1 MILDNLFKNL
11 IYDPVSVLGLVV
23 FYILLVN
30 LPISLVAVFKKKSL
44 LIVKLFTILVT
55 FLITLQL
62 LFRWSISG
70 HFPISNLYESLYFL
84 VWGISMGQLLI
95 EREYSSPII
104 PSIAI
109 PIELLTVA
117 FACFVLPDDLK
128 LSSNLV
134 PALRSS
140 WLVMHVSVVML
151 SYAALIIGSL
161 LSASVL
167 FINKNK
173 PLQIR
178 SSSTGTGGFKL
189 SKNYYLNYLADPI
202 EFSHS
207 EELDTLSYRS
217 ILIGFVLLTLGLIS
231 GAVWANEAWGTWW
244 SWDPKETWA
253 FITWLF
259 YAAYLHMRIS
269 KGWQGRRPALLAT
282 SGFLVVLVCYLG
294 VNFLGIGL
302 HSYGWIFGCF
312 ANLPEL
318 FIEVL

>member
-1 MILDNLFKNL
+1 MILDNFFKNL
-11 IYDPVSVLGLVV
+11 IYEPVSVLGILV
-23 FYILLVN
+23 FYFLLIN
-30 LPISLVAVFKKKSL
+30 LPISLGAVFKKKSSSAVR
-44 LIVKLFTILVT
+44 LITILVNL
-55 FLITLQL
+55 LITLQL

-84 VWGISMGQLLI
+84 TWGITLGQLLV
-95 EREYSSPII
+95 EREYQAPII

-117 FACFVLPDDLK
+117 FACFVLPEDLK

-161 LSASVL
+161 LSMSVL

-178 SSSTGTGGFKL
+178 SSSTGIGGFKL
-189 SKNYYLNYLADPI
+189 SNSYPVNDLVEPI

-217 ILIGFVLLTLGLIS
+217 ILVGFVLLTLGLIS

-253 FITWLF
+253 FISWLF

-269 KGWQGRRPALLAT
+269 KGWQGRKPAILAST
-282 SGFLVVLVCYLG
+282 GFLVVLVCYLG
-294 VNFLGIGL
+294 FNFLVIGL
-302 HSYGWIFGCF
+302 HSYGWIFG
-312 ANLPEL
+312 
-318 FIEVL
+318 

>member
-1 MILDNLFKNL
+1 MILDNLLKNL
-11 IYDPVSVLGLVV
+11 IYDPVSFLGLLV
-23 FYILLVN
+23 FYFLLVN
-30 LPISLVAVFKKKSL
+30 LPISLSAVFKKQSSFTVRL
-44 LIVKLFTILVT
+44 LTILVNL
-55 FLITLQL
+55 LISLQL
-62 LFRWSISG
+62 IFRWSISG
-70 HFPISNLYESLYFL
+70 HFPVSNLYESLYFL
-84 VWGISMGQLLI
+84 AWGITLGQLLI
-95 EREYSSPII
+95 EREYRSPII

-109 PIELLTVA
+109 SIELLTVA

-161 LSASVL
+161 LSVSVL

-178 SSSTGTGGFKL
+178 SNSTGIGGFKI
-189 SKNYYLNYLADPI
+189 SNNSLNNFVEPI

-253 FITWLF
+253 FVSWLF

-269 KGWQGRRPALLAT
+269 KGWQGRRPALLAST
-282 SGFLVVLVCYLG
+282 GFLVVLVCYLG

-302 HSYGWIFGCF
+302 HSYGWIFG
-312 ANLPEL
+312 
-318 FIEVL
+318 

>member
-1 MILDNLFKNL
+1 MIFNNVLKNL
-11 IYDPVSVLGLVV
+11 IYDPVSSIGLLV
-23 FYILLVN
+23 FYILLIN
-30 LPISLVAVFKKKSL
+30 LPISLFNVFTKKSSS
-44 LIVKLFTILVT
+44 IVRILTILVNL
-55 FLITLQL
+55 FIALQL
-62 LFRWSISG
+62 IFRWSISG

-84 VWGISMGQLLI
+84 VWGISLGQLLI
-95 EREYSSPII
+95 EREYQSPII

-109 PIELLTVA
+109 PIELLTIA
-117 FACFVLPDDLK
+117 FACFVLPEDLK

-140 WLVMHVSVVML
+140 WLIMHVSVVML

-167 FINKNK
+167 FINKNQ

-178 SSSTGTGGFKL
+178 SSSQGIGGFKISNSYAL
-189 SKNYYLNYLADPI
+189 KNIIQPI

-217 ILIGFVLLTLGLIS
+217 ILVGFVLLTLGLIS

-282 SGFLVVLVCYLG
+282 TGFFVVLICYVG

-302 HSYGWIFGCF
+302 HSYGWIFG
-312 ANLPEL
+312 
-318 FIEVL
+318 

>member
-1 MILDNLFKNL
+1 MILDNIFKNL
-11 IYDPVSVLGLVV
+11 IYDPVSILGVLV

-30 LPISLVAVFKKKSL
+30 LPICLTAVFKKKSSFTVRIL
-44 LIVKLFTILVT
+44 TILVNL
-55 FLITLQL
+55 FITLQL
-62 LFRWSISG
+62 LFRWSVSG

-84 VWGISMGQLLI
+84 TWGLTMGQLLI
-95 EREYSSPII
+95 EREYQSPII
-104 PSIAI
+104 PSVAI

-167 FINKNK
+167 FVNKNK

-178 SSSTGTGGFKL
+178 SSSTGIGGFKI
-189 SKNYYLNYLADPI
+189 SNNYSFNDLVDPI

-217 ILIGFVLLTLGLIS
+217 ILVGFVLLTLGLIS

-244 SWDPKETWA
+244 SWDPKELSL
-253 FITWLF
+253 I
-259 YAAYLHMRIS
+259 HI
-269 KGWQGRRPALLAT
+269 
-282 SGFLVVLVCYLG
+282 
-294 VNFLGIGL
+294 
-302 HSYGWIFGCF
+302 
-312 ANLPEL
+312 
-318 FIEVL
+318 

>member
-1 MILDNLFKNL
+1 MLLDNFFKNL
-11 IYDPVSVLGLVV
+11 IYDPVSVIGLFV

-30 LPISLVAVFKKKSL
+30 LPISLAAFFIKKSSFV
-44 LIVKLFTILVT
+44 VKILTILVNL
-55 FLITLQL
+55 FITLL
-62 LFRWSISG
+62 LISRWSISG

-84 VWGISMGQLLI
+84 TWGITLGHLLI
-95 EREYSSPII
+95 EREYQSPII

-117 FACFVLPDDLK
+117 FACFVLPDELK

-140 WLVMHVSVVML
+140 WLVMHVSVIML

-161 LSASVL
+161 LSAAVL
-167 FINKNK
+167 FTNIEN

-178 SSSTGTGGFKL
+178 SSSSGVGGFKI
-189 SKNYYLNYLADPI
+189 SNQYSLNDLLNPI

-253 FITWLF
+253 LISWLF

-269 KGWQGRRPALLAT
+269 KGWQGRRPALLA
-282 SGFLVVLVCYLG
+282 SAGFLVVLVCYLG

-302 HSYGWIFGCF
+302 HSYGWIF
-312 ANLPEL
+312 E
-318 FIEVL
+318 

>member
-1 MILDNLFKNL
+1 MILDNLVKDFL
-11 IYDPVSVLGLVV
+11 YDPVSVFGILV

-30 LPISLVAVFKKKSL
+30 LPISLGAVFTKKSSL
-44 LIVKLFTILVT
+44 VVKFLTILVN
-55 FLITLQL
+55 FFIALQL
-62 LFRWSISG
+62 ILRWDISG

-84 VWGISMGQLLI
+84 TWGISIGQLLI
-95 EREYSSPII
+95 EREYQSPIVPAI
-104 PSIAI
+104 SI
-109 PIELLTVA
+109 PIELMSVA

-140 WLVMHVSVVML
+140 WLIMHVSVVML

-161 LSASVL
+161 LSFSVL
-167 FINKNK
+167 FVNKNQ

-178 SSSTGTGGFKL
+178 SSSTGIGGFRIT
-189 SKNYYLNYLADPI
+189 SDFPLNELINPA

-207 EELDTLSYRS
+207 EKLDTLSYRS
-217 ILIGFVLLTLGLIS
+217 ILVGFVLLTLGLVS

-253 FITWLF
+253 FISWLF

-269 KGWQGRRPALLAT
+269 KGWQGRRPALFAST
-282 SGFLVVLVCYLG
+282 GFLVILICYLG
-294 VNFLGIGL
+294 VNFWGIGL
-302 HSYGWIFGCF
+302 HSYGWIFG
-312 ANLPEL
+312 
-318 FIEVL
+318 

>member
-1 MILDNLFKNL
+1 MIIDNFFKNFN
-11 IYDPVSVLGLVV
+11 YDPVLILGLLV

-30 LPISLVAVFKKKSL
+30 LPISLGSVFKKKPSSVVRL
-44 LIVKLFTILVT
+44 LTILVNL
-55 FLITLQL
+55 FITLQL

-70 HFPISNLYESLYFL
+70 HFPVSNLYESLFFL
-84 VWGISMGQLLI
+84 TWGISLGQLLI
-95 EREYSSPII
+95 EREYQSPII
-104 PSIAI
+104 SSIAI

-151 SYAALIIGSL
+151 SYAALIVGSL

-167 FINKNK
+167 FVNKNK

-178 SSSTGTGGFKL
+178 SSSTGTGGFKI
-189 SKNYYLNYLADPI
+189 SNNYSLDDLVSPI

-217 ILIGFVLLTLGLIS
+217 ILIGFFLLTLGLIS

-253 FITWLF
+253 FISWLF

-282 SGFLVVLVCYLG
+282 LGFLVVLVCYLG

-302 HSYGWIFGCF
+302 HSYGWIFG
-312 ANLPEL
+312 
-318 FIEVL
+318 

>member
-11 IYDPVSVLGLVV
+11 IYDPVSVLGILV

-30 LPISLVAVFKKKSL
+30 LPLSLGAVFKKESSSIVRL
-44 LIVKLFTILVT
+44 LTILVNL
-55 FLITLQL
+55 FITLQL

-84 VWGISMGQLLI
+84 TWGISMGQLLI
-95 EREYSSPII
+95 EREYQSPII
-104 PSIAI
+104 PSIAL

-167 FINKNK
+167 FVNKNK

-178 SSSTGTGGFKL
+178 SSSTGIGGFKL
-189 SKNYYLNYLADPI
+189 SNNYPLNDLVEPI

-253 FITWLF
+253 FISWLF

-269 KGWQGRRPALLAT
+269 KGWQGRRPALLAST
-282 SGFLVVLVCYLG
+282 GFLVVLVCYLG

-302 HSYGWIFGCF
+302 HSYGWIFG
-312 ANLPEL
+312 
-318 FIEVL
+318 

>member
-1 MILDNLFKNL
+1 MILENIFKNL
-11 IYDPVSVLGLVV
+11 IYDPVSVLGILV
-23 FYILLVN
+23 FYILLIN
-30 LPISLVAVFKKKSL
+30 LPISLGAVFKKKSSSTVSFL
-44 LIVKLFTILVT
+44 TVLVNLFIA
-55 FLITLQL
+55 LQL

-84 VWGISMGQLLI
+84 AWGISMGQLLI
-95 EREYSSPII
+95 EREYQTPII

-128 LSSNLV
+128 ISSNLV

-167 FINKNK
+167 FVNKNK

-178 SSSTGTGGFKL
+178 SSSAGIGGFKI
-189 SKNYYLNYLADPI
+189 SNNYSLNDMVSPI

-253 FITWLF
+253 FISWLF

-269 KGWQGRRPALLAT
+269 KGWQGRRPAILAT
-282 SGFLVVLVCYLG
+282 TGFIVVLVCYLG

-302 HSYGWIFGCF
+302 HSYGWIFG
-312 ANLPEL
+312 
-318 FIEVL
+318 

>member
-1 MILDNLFKNL
+1 MLINNLFKNL
-11 IYDPVSVLGLVV
+11 IFDPVSVLGLFV

-30 LPISLVAVFKKKSL
+30 LPISLAAAFKKKSSSTVR
-44 LIVKLFTILVT
+44 IFTIIVNL
-55 FLITLQL
+55 LITLQL

-84 VWGISMGQLLI
+84 TWGITMGQLLI
-95 EREYSSPII
+95 ESEYQSPII

-109 PIELLTVA
+109 PIELMTVA

-167 FINKNK
+167 FINNNK

-178 SSSTGTGGFKL
+178 SSSSGIGGFKVTN
-189 SKNYYLNYLADPI
+189 NYPVSDLIDPI

-253 FITWLF
+253 FI
-259 YAAYLHMRIS
+259 S
-269 KGWQGRRPALLAT
+269 
-282 SGFLVVLVCYLG
+282 
-294 VNFLGIGL
+294 
-302 HSYGWIFGCF
+302 
-312 ANLPEL
+312 
-318 FIEVL
+318 

>member
-1 MILDNLFKNL
+1 MILDNLLKNL
-11 IYDPVSVLGLVV
+11 IYEPVSVLGLLV

-30 LPISLVAVFKKKSL
+30 LPICLGAVFKKKFSFTVRIL
-44 LIVKLFTILVT
+44 TIIVNLF
-55 FLITLQL
+55 ITLQL

-84 VWGISMGQLLI
+84 AWGITMGQLLI
-95 EREYSSPII
+95 EREYQSPII

-178 SSSTGTGGFKL
+178 SSSTATGGFKL
-189 SKNYYLNYLADPI
+189 SNSIPVNDLVGPI

-207 EELDTLSYRS
+207 EE
-217 ILIGFVLLTLGLIS
+217 
-231 GAVWANEAWGTWW
+231 
-244 SWDPKETWA
+244 
-253 FITWLF
+253 
-259 YAAYLHMRIS
+259 
-269 KGWQGRRPALLAT
+269 
-282 SGFLVVLVCYLG
+282 
-294 VNFLGIGL
+294 
-302 HSYGWIFGCF
+302 
-312 ANLPEL
+312 
-318 FIEVL
+318 

>member
-1 MILDNLFKNL
+1 MILNNFIKNL
-11 IYDPVSVLGLVV
+11 IYDPVSVLGLLV
-23 FYILLVN
+23 FYILLIN
-30 LPISLVAVFKKKSL
+30 LPISLGAAFTKRYS
-44 LIVKLFTILVT
+44 LIVRLLTILVN
-55 FLITLQL
+55 FFITLQL
-62 LFRWSISG
+62 ICRWSISG

-84 VWGISMGQLLI
+84 AWGITMGQLLI
-95 EREYSSPII
+95 EREYHSPII

-117 FACFVLPDDLK
+117 FACFVLPDELK

-140 WLVMHVSVVML
+140 WLIMHVSVVML
-151 SYAALIIGSL
+151 SYAALIVGSL

-167 FINKNK
+167 FVNKNK

-178 SSSTGTGGFKL
+178 SSSTGIGGFNI
-189 SKNYYLNYLADPI
+189 SNEYSLNELGEPI
-202 EFSHS
+202 GFSHS

-253 FITWLF
+253 FISWLF

-282 SGFLVVLVCYLG
+282 TGFLVVLVCYLG

-302 HSYGWIFGCF
+302 HSYGWIFG
-312 ANLPEL
+312 
-318 FIEVL
+318 

>member
-1 MILDNLFKNL
+1 MLINNLFKNL
-11 IYDPVSVLGLVV
+11 IFDPVSVLGLFV

-30 LPISLVAVFKKKSL
+30 LPISLAAAFKKKSSSTVR
-44 LIVKLFTILVT
+44 IFTIIVNL
-55 FLITLQL
+55 LITLQL

-84 VWGISMGQLLI
+84 AWGITMGQLLI
-95 EREYSSPII
+95 ESEYQSPII

-109 PIELLTVA
+109 PIELMTVA

-167 FINKNK
+167 FINNNK

-178 SSSTGTGGFKL
+178 SSSSGIGGFKVTN
-189 SKNYYLNYLADPI
+189 NYPVSDLIDPI

-253 FITWLF
+253 FISWLF

-282 SGFLVVLVCYLG
+282 TGFLVVLVCYLG

-302 HSYGWIFGCF
+302 HSYGWIFG
-312 ANLPEL
+312 
-318 FIEVL
+318 

>member
-1 MILDNLFKNL
+1 MILDNIFKNL
-11 IYDPVSVLGLVV
+11 IYDPVSVLGLLV
-23 FYILLVN
+23 FYLLLVN
-30 LPISLVAVFKKKSL
+30 LPISLGAAFKKKSSL
-44 LIVKLFTILVT
+44 TVRLISILVNL
-55 FLITLQL
+55 LITLQL

-84 VWGISMGQLLI
+84 TWGITLGQLMV
-95 EREYSSPII
+95 EREYQVPII

-117 FACFVLPDDLK
+117 FACFVLPEDLK

-140 WLVMHVSVVML
+140 WLIMHVSVVML
-151 SYAALIIGSL
+151 SYSALIIGSL
-161 LSASVL
+161 LSTSVL
-167 FINKNK
+167 FINKNQ

-178 SSSTGTGGFKL
+178 SSSTGTGGYKITSNLTPNEIF
-189 SKNYYLNYLADPI
+189 DPV

-207 EELDTLSYRS
+207 EQLDTLSYQS
-217 ILIGFVLLTLGLIS
+217 ILVGFVLLTLGLIS

-253 FITWLF
+253 FISWLF

-269 KGWQGRRPALLAT
+269 KGWQGRRPALLAST
-282 SGFLVVLVCYLG
+282 GFLVVLVCYLG

-302 HSYGWIFGCF
+302 HSYGWIFG
-312 ANLPEL
+312 
-318 FIEVL
+318 

>member
-1 MILDNLFKNL
+1 MLLDNLFKNL
-11 IYDPVSVLGLVV
+11 IYDPVSILGILV

-30 LPISLVAVFKKKSL
+30 LPISLVAVFKKKSSFT
-44 LIVKLFTILVT
+44 VRLFTISVNL
-55 FLITLQL
+55 FITLQL

-84 VWGISMGQLLI
+84 TWGMTLGQLLI
-95 EREYSSPII
+95 EREYQSPII

-109 PIELLTVA
+109 PVELLTVA

-128 LSSNLV
+128 ISSNLV

-161 LSASVL
+161 LSTSVL
-167 FINKNK
+167 FINNNK

-178 SSSTGTGGFKL
+178 SSSSGIGGFKIP
-189 SKNYYLNYLADPI
+189 SNYSVSNFVDPI

-253 FITWLF
+253 FISWLF

-269 KGWQGRRPALLAT
+269 KGWQGRKPALLAT
-282 SGFLVVLVCYLG
+282 IGFLVVVVCYLG

-302 HSYGWIFGCF
+302 HSYGWIFG
-312 ANLPEL
+312 
-318 FIEVL
+318 

>member
-1 MILDNLFKNL
+1 MIFESVFRNL
-11 IYDPVSVLGLVV
+11 IYDPVSAFGILV
-23 FYILLVN
+23 FYFLLIN
-30 LPISLVAVFKKKSL
+30 LPLALVSVFTKRSSSIVRIITL
-44 LIVKLFTILVT
+44 LIN
-55 FLITLQL
+55 FLIALQL
-62 LFRWSISG
+62 IFRWSISG

-84 VWGISMGQLLI
+84 VWGLTLGQLLI
-95 EREYSSPII
+95 EKEFQSPII

-117 FACFVLPDDLK
+117 FACFVLPEDLK

-140 WLVMHVSVVML
+140 WLIMHVSVVML
-151 SYAALIIGSL
+151 SYAALMIGSL
-161 LSASVL
+161 LSAAVL
-167 FINKNK
+167 FINKSQ

-178 SSSTGTGGFKL
+178 SSSTGIGGLKV
-189 SKNYYLNYLADPI
+189 SNVYSLNKITEPSNFSPI
-202 EFSHS
+202 

-253 FITWLF
+253 FISWLF

-282 SGFLVVLVCYLG
+282 TGFFIVLICYIG

-302 HSYGWIFGCF
+302 HSYGWIFGK
-312 ANLPEL
+312 
-318 FIEVL
+318 

>member
-1 MILDNLFKNL
+1 MLLDNLFKNL
-11 IYDPVSVLGLVV
+11 IYDPVSVLGVTV
-23 FYILLVN
+23 FYVLLVN
-30 LPISLVAVFKKKSL
+30 LPISLIAVFKKKSSFTVRL
-44 LIVKLFTILVT
+44 LTIVVNLF
-55 FLITLQL
+55 ITLQL

-84 VWGISMGQLLI
+84 AWGITLGQLLI
-95 EREYSSPII
+95 EREYQSPVIS
-104 PSIAI
+104 SIAV
-109 PIELLTVA
+109 PIELLTVS

-167 FINKNK
+167 FINNNK

-178 SSSTGTGGFKL
+178 SSSSGIGGYKI
-189 SKNYYLNYLADPI
+189 STNYPESDLVDTI

-253 FITWLF
+253 FISWMF

-269 KGWQGRRPALLAT
+269 KGWQGRKPALLAT
-282 SGFLVVLVCYLG
+282 TGFFVVIVCYLG

-302 HSYGWIFGCF
+302 HSYGWIFG
-312 ANLPEL
+312 
-318 FIEVL
+318 

>member
-1 MILDNLFKNL
+1 MILDNLFKNF
-11 IYDPVSVLGLVV
+11 INDPVSVLGLLV
-23 FYILLVN
+23 FYFLLLN
-30 LPISLVAVFKKKSL
+30 LPISLFAVFKKQSSL
-44 LIVKLFTILVT
+44 TVKILTILVNL
-55 FLITLQL
+55 LISFQL
-62 LFRWSISG
+62 LSRWLISG

-84 VWGISMGQLLI
+84 TWGITMGQLLI
-95 EREYSSPII
+95 EKEYQSPII

-109 PIELLTVA
+109 TIELLTVA
-117 FACFVLPDDLK
+117 FACFVLPEDLK

-161 LSASVL
+161 LSVSVL

-178 SSSTGTGGFKL
+178 SSSTGIGGFKF
-189 SKNYYLNYLADPI
+189 SNNYSLNDLVQPI

-253 FITWLF
+253 FISWLF

-269 KGWQGRRPALLAT
+269 KGWQGRRPALLA
-282 SGFLVVLVCYLG
+282 SIGFFVVLVCYLG

-302 HSYGWIFGCF
+302 HSYGWIFG
-312 ANLPEL
+312 
-318 FIEVL
+318 

>member
-1 MILDNLFKNL
+1 MILDNLFKNF
-11 IYDPVSVLGLVV
+11 IYDPVSVLGLLV
-23 FYILLVN
+23 FYFLLIN
-30 LPISLVAVFKKKSL
+30 LPISLFAVFKKQSSL
-44 LIVKLFTILVT
+44 TVKILTILVNL
-55 FLITLQL
+55 LISFQL
-62 LFRWSISG
+62 LSRWSISG

-84 VWGISMGQLLI
+84 AWGITMGQLLI
-95 EREYSSPII
+95 EREYQSPII

-109 PIELLTVA
+109 TFELLTTA
-117 FACFVLPDDLK
+117 FACFVLPEDLK

-161 LSASVL
+161 LSVSVL

-178 SSSTGTGGFKL
+178 SSSTGIGGFKI
-189 SKNYYLNYLADPI
+189 SNNYPLNDLVEPI

-253 FITWLF
+253 FISWLF

-282 SGFLVVLVCYLG
+282 TGFIVVLVCYLG

-302 HSYGWIFGCF
+302 HSYGWIFG
-312 ANLPEL
+312 
-318 FIEVL
+318 

>member
-1 MILDNLFKNL
+1 MLLDNLLKNL
-11 IYDPVSVLGLVV
+11 IYDPVSVLGVLV
-23 FYILLVN
+23 FYFLLVN
-30 LPISLVAVFKKKSL
+30 LPISLVAVFNKKSSL
-44 LIVKLFTILVT
+44 TVRVLTIVVNLF
-55 FLITLQL
+55 ITLQL
-62 LFRWSISG
+62 LFRWSFSG

-84 VWGISMGQLLI
+84 TWGITLGQLLI
-95 EREYSSPII
+95 EREYQSPII

-167 FINKNK
+167 FINNNK

-178 SSSTGTGGFKL
+178 SSSSGIGGFKM
-189 SKNYYLNYLADPI
+189 STNYPVSDFVDPI

-253 FITWLF
+253 FISWLF

-269 KGWQGRRPALLAT
+269 KGWQGRKPALLAT
-282 SGFLVVLVCYLG
+282 IGFFVVVVCYLG

-302 HSYGWIFGCF
+302 HSYGWIFG
-312 ANLPEL
+312 
-318 FIEVL
+318 

>member
-11 IYDPVSVLGLVV
+11 IYDPVSVLGLLV
-23 FYILLVN
+23 FYILLFN
-30 LPISLVAVFKKKSL
+30 LPISLGAVFKKKSSP
-44 LIVKLFTILVT
+44 IARLFTILVNL
-55 FLITLQL
+55 LITLQL

-70 HFPISNLYESLYFL
+70 HFPVSNLYESLYFL
-84 VWGISMGQLLI
+84 TWGITMGHLLI
-95 EREYSSPII
+95 EREYQSPLI
-104 PSIAI
+104 PSFAI
-109 PIELLTVA
+109 PIELLTVS

-161 LSASVL
+161 LSVSVL

-178 SSSTGTGGFKL
+178 SSSTGIGGFKISNNHPL
-189 SKNYYLNYLADPI
+189 YDLVEPI
-202 EFSHS
+202 KFSHS

-217 ILIGFVLLTLGLIS
+217 ILVGFVLLTLGLIS

-253 FITWLF
+253 FISWLF

-269 KGWQGRRPALLAT
+269 KGWQGRRPALLAST
-282 SGFLVVLVCYLG
+282 GFFVVLVCYLG

-302 HSYGWIFGCF
+302 HSYGWIFG
-312 ANLPEL
+312 
-318 FIEVL
+318 

>member
-11 IYDPVSVLGLVV
+11 IYDPVSVLGVLV

-30 LPISLVAVFKKKSL
+30 LPISLGAVFQKKSFL
-44 LIVKLFTILVT
+44 TVRVLTILVNL
-55 FLITLQL
+55 LITLQL

-84 VWGISMGQLLI
+84 TWGITIGQLLI
-95 EREYSSPII
+95 EREYQSPII
-104 PSIAI
+104 QSIAI

-117 FACFVLPDDLK
+117 FACFVLPEDLK

-178 SSSTGTGGFKL
+178 SSSTGIGGFKF
-189 SKNYYLNYLADPI
+189 SKNYSGNELIDPMQ
-202 EFSHS
+202 FSHS

-253 FITWLF
+253 FISWMF

-282 SGFLVVLVCYLG
+282 TGFLVVLVCYLG

-302 HSYGWIFGCF
+302 HSYGWIFG
-312 ANLPEL
+312 
-318 FIEVL
+318 

>member
-1 MILDNLFKNL
+1 MLLDNFFNNL
-11 IYDPVSVLGLVV
+11 LYDPVSVLGIFV
-23 FYILLVN
+23 FYILLIN
-30 LPISLVAVFKKKSL
+30 LPISLAAFFIKKSSF
-44 LIVKLFTILVT
+44 IVKILTILVNL
-55 FLITLQL
+55 FITLQL
-62 LFRWSISG
+62 ISRWSISG

-84 VWGISMGQLLI
+84 TWGISLGQLLI
-95 EREYSSPII
+95 EREYQSPII

-109 PIELLTVA
+109 PIELLSVA
-117 FACFVLPDDLK
+117 FACFVLPDELK

-140 WLVMHVSVVML
+140 WLVMHVSVIML

-161 LSASVL
+161 LSAAVL
-167 FINKNK
+167 FTNIEK

-178 SSSTGTGGFKL
+178 SSSSGVGGFKF
-189 SKNYYLNYLADPI
+189 SNQYSLNDLLNPL

-253 FITWLF
+253 FISWLF

-269 KGWQGRRPALLAT
+269 KGWQGRRPALLA
-282 SGFLVVLVCYLG
+282 SGGFLVVLVCYLG

-302 HSYGWIFGCF
+302 HSYGWIFG
-312 ANLPEL
+312 
-318 FIEVL
+318 

>member
-1 MILDNLFKNL
+1 
-11 IYDPVSVLGLVV
+11 V
-23 FYILLVN
+23 
-30 LPISLVAVFKKKSL
+30 
-44 LIVKLFTILVT
+44 
-55 FLITLQL
+55 
-62 LFRWSISG
+62 

-84 VWGISMGQLLI
+84 TWGITLGQLLV
-95 EREYSSPII
+95 EREYQAPII

-117 FACFVLPDDLK
+117 FACFVLPEDLK

-161 LSASVL
+161 LSMSVL

-178 SSSTGTGGFKL
+178 SSSTGIGGFKL
-189 SKNYYLNYLADPI
+189 SNGYPVNDLVDPI

-217 ILIGFVLLTLGLIS
+217 ILVGFVLLTLGLIS

-253 FITWLF
+253 FISWLF

-269 KGWQGRRPALLAT
+269 KGWQGRKPALLAST
-282 SGFLVVLVCYLG
+282 GFLVVLVCYLG

-302 HSYGWIFGCF
+302 HSYGWIFG
-312 ANLPEL
+312 
-318 FIEVL
+318 